1 MSEAKILTN
10 AKALRSHQTEAELRL
25 WYLLRAHRF
34 MDLKFKRQKP
44 IGRYIVDF
52 VCVERLL
59 IVELDGGQHA
69 EQVGYDQLRD
79 AWLRGQGYTILRF
92 WNNRSDATVGRGDGA
107 DTDYDYLPTL
117 SPGPSPA
124 SGRGEMNLP

>member
-69 EQVGYDQLRD
+69 EQVGYDQQRD
-79 AWLRGQGYTILRF
+79 AWWRGQGYTILRF
-92 WNNRSDATVGRGDGA
+92 WNNEVMQQLEEVMEQIRITIISQ
-107 DTDYDYLPTL
+107 
-117 SPGPSPA
+117 PSPPA
-124 SGRGEMNLP
+124 PLPPAGEGR